1 MNTNT
6 IQGSETNDIN
16 NIDRI
21 IEILQNEIQN
31 LKIKLEQ
38 EREEHRNIYSQI
50 KKENDILKNDLG
62 IK

>member
-6 IQGSETNDIN
+6 IQGSQTNDN
-16 NIDRI
+16 NIDSI
-21 IEILQNEIQN
+21 INILQNEIQN

-38 EREEHRNIYSQI
+38 EREEHRNIYSKI
-50 KKENDILKNDLG
+50 KNENNILKTELG

>member
-38 EREEHRNIYSQI
+38 EREEHRTIYSQI
-50 KKENDILKNDLG
+50 KKENNILKNDLG